1 MGVESGRRSLR
12 TEERPLNLTIGKAL
26 VIFKRAVWREWEE
39 QTPIAEIKQGNGWRG
54 QLRLVAEITHRECL
68 GGERENWEGSEKRPA
83 EEKQGRAPHSS
94 LWPVWCR
101 DLPFFCSSPCPSW
114 AVSLMAATSTSQS
127 CPRLPSAI
135 PPPAPRQTPASRLCG
150 PRYSGNTTRPQGQS

>member
-1 MGVESGRRSLR
+1 MGAESGRRSLR

-68 GGERENWEGSEKRPA
+68 GGERENWEGSEKRPV
-83 EEKQGRAPHSS
+83 EESKAGGLTRPCGRSGAGTFLSSVLRPALPGLSHS
-94 LWPVWCR
+94 WP
-101 DLPFFCSSPCPSW
+101 
-114 AVSLMAATSTSQS
+114 Q
-127 CPRLPSAI
+127 
-135 PPPAPRQTPASRLCG
+135 PPPLS
-150 PRYSGNTTRPQGQS
+150 